1 MNIAATIAA
10 ELNVKETQIS
20 TTLQLL
26 AEGNTVPFIARYRKE
41 ATGGLD
47 DSQLRTIEERANYL
61 KELQERKETIL
72 RRLRSRASLATP

>member
-10 ELNVKETQIS
+10 ELNVKESQVS
-20 TTLQLL
+20 TALQRL

-41 ATGGLD
+41 ATGRLD

-72 RRLRSRASLATP
+72 AAIEEQGK